1 VDQERPDPGQ
11 APDRGQDPDPPG
23 RAGEA
28 GPSWVRSAIRRL
40 LLGAAALV
48 AAFWLL
54 GKLSDLVLLLVV
66 SLFVAF
72 AVEPA
77 VNVLARRGWRRA
89 RRSRPGWR

>member
-1 VDQERPDPGQ
+1 M
-11 APDRGQDPDPPG
+11 
-23 RAGEA
+23 
-28 GPSWVRSAIRRL
+28 
-40 LLGAAALV
+40 